1 MKKKDILIISSFRKK
16 SFRCKNKMLRKFSN
30 TTLTD
35 IILKK
40 LKLMKNFDCYASV
53 YDKEFKKKCIKNN
66 VKFIERS
73 KESVTIDGPAIKIH
87 NYLKF
92 FDHKYV
98 LMINACFPF
107 LKISTIRKFINLC
120 IKKKGPCFSVIQR
133 KNYFLDKNLKP
144 LNFSKKLETIN
155 TKKVDQVSEFGHILY
170 FFDRNFFLKNGKYWN
185 WNKVHFIKL
194 KENFETLDI
203 DTEEDFFKASALW
216 EKLKTKKNLIL

>member
-1 MKKKDILIISSFRKK
+1 
-16 SFRCKNKMLRKFSN
+16 MLRKFCN

-40 LKLMKNFDCYASV
+40 LKFMKDFDCYASV
-53 YDKEFKKKCIKNN
+53 YDTEFKKKCIKNN

-98 LMINACFPF
+98 LMIT
-107 LKISTIRKFINLC
+107 TIRKFINLC
-120 IKKKGPCFSVIQR
+120 IKKKGPCFSVIER

>member
-1 MKKKDILIISSFRKK
+1 
-16 SFRCKNKMLRKFSN
+16 MLRKFSN

-53 YDKEFKKKCIKNN
+53 YDKDFKKKCIKNK

-107 LKISTIRKFINLC
+107 LKTSTIRKFINLC
-120 IKKKGPCFSVIQR
+120 MKKKDPV
-133 KNYFLDKNLKP
+133 FLL
-144 LNFSKKLETIN
+144 
-155 TKKVDQVSEFGHILY
+155 
-170 FFDRNFFLKNGKYWN
+170 
-185 WNKVHFIKL
+185 L
-194 KENFETLDI
+194 KEKIIF
-203 DTEEDFFKASALW
+203 
-216 EKLKTKKNLIL
+216 